1 MEIVS
6 KKYNLIFWS
15 IISFILIIMLF
26 KWIDYLIEN
35 DYIIECFRGGTFSEA
50 SVGATSHTVNLP
62 LTTTYSCKN
71 FCGPNNVCAITGEQ
85 CTSDYDCTG
94 CENIPKR
101 KPPNVEPYYRELS
114 SNNDI
119 MDSVYVGSNNNLVP
133 SYYSGDNK
141 WIKSFNEQIKM
152 YNEKET
158 YNNPLTDFEQ
168 KMISVYPSNVS
179 MTGQYYETTAP
190 SYNS

>member
-1 MEIVS
+1 MNNYKQMICLTIALIIIILVIVS
-6 KKYNLIFWS
+6 KINIF
-15 IISFILIIMLF
+15 
-26 KWIDYLIEN
+26 EN
-35 DYIIECFRGGTFSEA
+35 FSEEN
-50 SVGATSHTVNLP
+50 SRTVDLP
-62 LTTTYSCKN
+62 LTFPFSCKN

-114 SNNDI
+114 SNNVI